1 MKNFAKRI
9 GVAFLSLFLA
19 ASLSHATVTY
29 STAVKNARM
38 DAVTTQIG
46 SSGKLVIG
54 TSSLSGATGVLCTIT
69 LNSPAAAASSGGV
82 LTLSG
87 FPKTCTASA
96 TGTAAKAAVRTSG
109 DVDVITGLTVGTS
122 GTDIVIDNA
131 SIASG
136 QTVTQTSQTFTH
148 F

>member
-1 MKNFAKRI
+1 MKNVIRNFFATTI
-9 GVAFLSLFLA
+9 ALVFAVSMSNA
-19 ASLSHATVTY
+19 VVTY
-29 STAVKNARM
+29 STATKNARM
-38 DAVTTQIG
+38 DAVTTAIG

-69 LNSPAAAASSGGV
+69 LNSPAAAAASGGV

-96 TGTAAKAAVRTSG
+96 TGTAARASVRTSG
-109 DVDVITGLTVGTS
+109 DVDVISGLTVGTS

-136 QTVTQTSQTFTH
+136 QTVTMTSQTFTH